1 MVAAMTPLGLGSALR
16 WFFYSI
22 KKDVQNGKDPKLVG
36 AFNGSRV
43 IFRNLG
49 FADIQNF
56 DF

>member
-22 KKDVQNGKDPKLVG
+22 KKDVQNGKEPKLVG

-43 IFRNLG
+43 ISSKFRVCG
-49 FADIQNF
+49 
-56 DF
+56 